1 MASTIRVS
9 SRGQL
14 IIEDIV
20 KMTKKQK
27 VEILEEALEDYRF
40 RERMRILSEDF
51 DRLRSNEEAWQQEL
65 EERRELDGTIGDGL
79 EDE

>member
-1 MASTIRVS
+1 MASTVRVS

-14 IIEDIV
+14 ILEDIV

-27 VEILEEALEDYRF
+27 IEILEEALEAYRF